1 MVRDVPILLI
11 AFRRPELT
19 AQVVRAIGA
28 QRPGRLYVAMDGA
41 RPQVEGE
48 ADLVRRTRQVVET
61 GVDWPCRLEWQL
73 QPRNLGCRRGVVAAL
88 DWFFEQVSEGIVLE
102 DDILPDPSF
111 FPYCAQ
117 LLQRYRQ
124 DPRVGGIAGATAGGA
139 GGAPQASY
147 RFSRFLPVW
156 GWATWRRA
164 WRRHDADLRQ
174 WQRLRE
180 PPWLEELG
188 GAHFARS
195 MRALLDQVAAG
206 TCDTWDYGWFLSCWQ
221 HGMAGCLPTVN
232 LVRNLGFGDA
242 GATHCLRGRSPLPR
256 PGSLAG
262 PLRHPPHRQLDARAD
277 ARLFDR
283 LYAPSLALR
292 AWRRLLPWR

>member
-124 DPRVGGIAGATAGGA
+124 DPRVGGSPEPRRAGLAGHRRPVTASPASCRCGAGPPGGGPGGA
-139 GGAPQASY
+139 MMPTCGNGSGCGSLPGWRNWGGPFRPQHAGS
-147 RFSRFLPVW
+147 
-156 GWATWRRA
+156 
-164 WRRHDADLRQ
+164 
-174 WQRLRE
+174 
-180 PPWLEELG
+180 
-188 GAHFARS
+188 ARS
-195 MRALLDQVAAG
+195 GGGGHL
-206 TCDTWDYGWFLSCWQ
+206 
-221 HGMAGCLPTVN
+221 
-232 LVRNLGFGDA
+232 
-242 GATHCLRGRSPLPR
+242 
-256 PGSLAG
+256 
-262 PLRHPPHRQLDARAD
+262 
-277 ARLFDR
+277 
-283 LYAPSLALR
+283 
-292 AWRRLLPWR
+292 